1 MTRNRN
7 FKSALIFLFGGL
19 LFVVLTKCKKKEEQE
34 MQPNSGVE
42 QSFNQE
48 EMLQEMADNVIIPAY
63 KNYKAKTFELKT
75 AIDAFVA
82 GATDANLASTK
93 TAFESAYMAWQGVLL
108 YEFGPAADATLS
120 AQTNIYPTDG
130 QEVNRSIA
138 NADFNLNPASK
149 ADEKG
154 FPAIDYL
161 LYGKSQKQILLD
173 FTSDSLSSNR
183 KKYLQTVVDEI
194 ATNAE
199 QLQASWVSSYKSS
212 FVGNTGS
219 GSGSSMALL
228 INAINQQYERYIRD
242 GKLGIPLGVRSFNG
256 SVLVDHVESRY
267 ATHLSLML
275 LKESLLALDV
285 ALKGGAGMGIDDYL
299 TSLGAHYND
308 GSLNAGLQS
317 QIANCIQQVE
327 KVDGNLADA
336 LVNQKLQ
343 VEAFYKELQK
353 LSVLLKVDVPSALG
367 VVISYQDNDGD

>member
-7 FKSALIFLFGGL
+7 FKNALIFLFGGL
-19 LFVVLTKCKKKEEQE
+19 LFLVMTKCKKKEEQE
-34 MQPNSGVE
+34 MQPNLGVE

-63 KNYKAKTFELKT
+63 KNYQTKTFELKT
-75 AIDAFVA
+75 AIDVFVA
-82 GATDANLASTK
+82 GPTDANLASTK

-138 NADFNLNPASK
+138 NADFNLNAACK

-161 LYGKSQKQILLD
+161 LYENSQQQILLD

-183 KKYLQTVVDEI
+183 KKYLQTVGDEI
-194 ATNAE
+194 VKNAE
-199 QLQASWVSSYKSS
+199 QLEASWVSSYRSS

-242 GKLGIPLGVRSFNG
+242 GKVGIPLGVRSFNG
-256 SVLVDHVESRY
+256 SVLVDHVEAHY
-267 ATHLSLML
+267 ASHLSVKL

-285 ALKGGAGMGIDDYL
+285 ALKGGAGKGIDDYL
-299 TSLGAHYND
+299 NAVGANYND
-308 GSLNAGLQS
+308 GSLNSGLQS

-327 KVDGNLADA
+327 KIDGTLADA
-336 LVNQKLQ
+336 LVNQKPQ
-343 VEAFYKELQK
+343 VEALYKELQK